1 MIPFRSKN
9 NLKRFAYILVIFF
22 GISVVVFSAIVTK
35 VPGYAI
41 IALTDFLNLGTIKFE
56 AIQESVRALSAEPS
70 IRIFPS
76 WVQYLSMIFG
86 FVISYLGS
94 FKLLNPKSTIREI
107 FHMKYWMTFKWSLN
121 SLT

>member
-107 FHMKYWMTFKWSLN
+107 FHMTYWMTFKWSLN